1 MDKDELKIF
10 VKEKKPLLLAIAGA
24 VVILILVLCIFF
36 ALKGRDNSAENV
48 NDGAW
53 ITAEE
58 LEASGLNILPED
70 PAQVQAIT
78 DTASEI
84 LSELSAAGS
93 DRETMIQ
100 TLRDAILGLDYG
112 LTEEEAEELSQ
123 WLVDFYLEKVESVQN
138 NSQTAA
144 GTDSSSL
151 SQLQADLQEMSDYLA
166 QLDASVTYNKEELQ
180 NLTTVQGDSL
190 NTIQEYLDNL
200 KEEISVLKEEFS
212 SYEST
217 DTSHLE
223 ESVNTGITNIS
234 SLLGTLYES
243 VANTQNEILVKLADS
258 GLETGEKYEE
268 INNRLGDLTVSINQN
283 LEDIDDH
290 LSSVLDD
297 LMADNDEQ
305 NREFIKQLQ
314 STQEQVTTLINEF
327 SQENALQLTR
337 MEENS
342 AARYESLTQT
352 LTNVNNAITAAL
364 EEMRA
369 ESSEQN
375 AALSGQLQTM
385 KT

>member
-123 WLVDFYLEKVESVQN
+123 WPVDFYLEKVESV
-138 NSQTAA
+138 
-144 GTDSSSL
+144 
-151 SQLQADLQEMSDYLA
+151 
-166 QLDASVTYNKEELQ
+166 
-180 NLTTVQGDSL
+180 
-190 NTIQEYLDNL
+190 
-200 KEEISVLKEEFS
+200 
-212 SYEST
+212 
-217 DTSHLE
+217 
-223 ESVNTGITNIS
+223 
-234 SLLGTLYES
+234 
-243 VANTQNEILVKLADS
+243 
-258 GLETGEKYEE
+258 
-268 INNRLGDLTVSINQN
+268 
-283 LEDIDDH
+283 
-290 LSSVLDD
+290 
-297 LMADNDEQ
+297 
-305 NREFIKQLQ
+305 
-314 STQEQVTTLINEF
+314 
-327 SQENALQLTR
+327 
-337 MEENS
+337 
-342 AARYESLTQT
+342 
-352 LTNVNNAITAAL
+352 
-364 EEMRA
+364 
-369 ESSEQN
+369 
-375 AALSGQLQTM
+375 
-385 KT
+385 